1 MEVAKLKY
9 QSKKKTDGG
18 GKAFFIAALS
28 LFIFI
33 IGGWYAVLPGE
44 FNKCEAGKNLHE
56 CGCPTNKDAIS
67 KRNII
72 IVDTTD
78 YIAPGKFPDIENLIE
93 SYALKPEPFYEWIK
107 NGKKVEMT
115 SVYLLSDKIPSSM
128 LPIGKF
134 CKPPPEIALMAST
147 SKDEMKKMQEG
158 IKSELNMAL
167 KPLHNLAQAKES
179 PIIETLAV
187 VTSNATAWTPGG
199 DLVLVSDLLQ
209 NSSKC
214 GWFEGNNQI
223 PKFSN
228 TPSECKI
235 FIDKFR
241 ANTQATNV
249 YSGKTNVAVCQLP
262 PIDGK
267 NPKPGLIAFWR
278 DFFQGALKYDLVE
291 TCNPSE
297 INDRKVSLRTQK

>member
-9 QSKKKTDGG
+9 QAKKKTNGG
-18 GKAFFIAALS
+18 GKAFFIASLS
-28 LFIFI
+28 IFIFLVS
-33 IGGWYAVLPGE
+33 GWYAILPSE
-44 FNKCEAGKNLHE
+44 FNKCESGKNLHE
-56 CGCPTNKDAIS
+56 CGCPTDKNSIS

-93 SYALKPEPFYEWIK
+93 SYALKADPFFDWIT

-115 SVYLLSDKIPSSM
+115 SVYLLSDRIPSDM

-147 SKDEMKKMQEG
+147 SNTKMKKMQEN
-158 IKSELNMAL
+158 IKKELAESL
-167 KPLHNLAQAKES
+167 EPLHKLARAKES

-187 VTSNATAWTPGG
+187 VTSNATSWTPGG
-199 DLVLVSDLLQ
+199 DLILVSDMLQ
-209 NSSKC
+209 NSPSC

-228 TPSECKI
+228 MPNSCKMY
-235 FIDKFR
+235 FEKFQS
-241 ANTQATNV
+241 NTLPTSV
-249 YSGKTNVAVCQLP
+249 YREKTNIAICHLP

-267 NPKPGLIAFWR
+267 SPKPGLMAYWHDLFQSALSH
-278 DFFQGALKYDLVE
+278 DFI
-291 TCNPSE
+291 TSCNPNE
-297 INDRKVSLRTQK
+297 INNRKISLRQQ

>member
-1 MEVAKLKY
+1 VEVAKLKY
-9 QSKKKTDGG
+9 QAKKKTNGG
-18 GKAFFIAALS
+18 GKTFFIASLS
-28 LFIFI
+28 LFIFLVS
-33 IGGWYAVLPGE
+33 GWYAILPSE
-44 FNKCEAGKNLHE
+44 FNKCESGTNLHE
-56 CGCPTNKDAIS
+56 CGCPTDKNSIS

-93 SYALKPEPFYEWIK
+93 SYALKADPFFEWFK

-115 SVYLLSDKIPSSM
+115 SIYLLSDKIPSSM

-147 SKDEMKKMQEG
+147 SNAKMKKMQEG
-158 IKSELNMAL
+158 IKSDLKEAL

-187 VTSNATAWTPGG
+187 VTSNATSWTPGG
-199 DLVLVSDLLQ
+199 DLILVSDMLQ
-209 NSSKC
+209 NSSAC
-214 GWFEGNNQI
+214 GWFDGQNQI

-228 TPSECKI
+228 TPSSCKL
-235 FIDKFR
+235 FIDKFI
-241 ANTQATNV
+241 ANTQPTKV
-249 YSGKTNVAVCQLP
+249 YNGKTNVAVCQLP

-267 NPKPGLIAFWR
+267 SPKTGLMAFWHE
-278 DFFQGALKYDLVE
+278 FFQDALGYDFIA
-291 TCNPSE
+291 TCNPNE
-297 INDRKVSLRTQK
+297 INDRKASLR

>member
-9 QSKKKTDGG
+9 QSKKKTNGG

-28 LFIFI
+28 TFILLV
-33 IGGWYAVLPGE
+33 GGWYAILPSE

-56 CGCPTNKDAIS
+56 CGCPTDKDAIS

-93 SYALKPEPFYEWIK
+93 SYALKADPFFEWFK

-115 SVYLLSDKIPSSM
+115 SVYLLSDKIPSAM

-134 CKPPPEIALMAST
+134 CKPPPEFALMAST
-147 SKDEMKKMQEG
+147 SKAKMKKMQEG
-158 IKSELNMAL
+158 IKSELNDAL
-167 KPLHNLAQAKES
+167 KPLHNLTQAKES
-179 PIIETLAV
+179 PIIEALAV

-199 DLVLVSDLLQ
+199 DLIIVSDMLQ

-223 PKFSN
+223 PKFSSIS
-228 TPSECKI
+228 SECKI
-235 FIDKFR
+235 FFDKFR
-241 ANTQATNV
+241 VNNQATNV
-249 YSGKTNVAVCQLP
+249 YGGKTNVAVCQLP

-267 NPKPGLIAFWR
+267 NPKPGLMAFWHE
-278 DFFQGALKYDLVE
+278 FIQGALKYDLVE

-297 INDRKVSLRTQK
+297 INARKVILSTPK